1 MKVSEAIR
9 RKRAIRDFSDEP
21 LPDEV
26 ATAILRAGRRA
37 QSSKN
42 RQAWRFLA
50 IRERGTLRQLSK
62 LGQFAGHL
70 AGAAMGVLILTPP
83 PDAFYGALFDA
94 GQAAAYMQLT
104 ATELGVGSCLATLY
118 EGKKAAALLGI
129 PDDWQVLMAISFG
142 YPAEKEKLRLAKL
155 LKGRKNFDEVVKWE
169 RW

>member
-9 RKRAIRDFSDEP
+9 NKRAIRDFTDEP

-50 IRERGTLRQLSK
+50 IRQRETLRQLSK

-83 PDAFYGALFDA
+83 PDKFYGALFDA
-94 GQAAAYMQLT
+94 GQAAAYMQLA
-104 ATELGVGSCLATLY
+104 ATELGVGSCLATIY
-118 EGKKAAALLGI
+118 EGEQAAVLLGI

-155 LKGRKNFDEVVKWE
+155 LKGRKHFDDVVKWE